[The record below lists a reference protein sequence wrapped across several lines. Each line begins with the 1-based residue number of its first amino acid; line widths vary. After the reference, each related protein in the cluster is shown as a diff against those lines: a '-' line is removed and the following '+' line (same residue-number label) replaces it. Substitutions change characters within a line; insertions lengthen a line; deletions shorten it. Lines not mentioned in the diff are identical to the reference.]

1 MMMMMMMQDA
11 ASDGVDAEEIV
22 VIPDSG
28 VCYAK
33 SLLIQLWQ
41 SLIYNVLEAN
51 TENSTF
57 YSALLV

>member
-1 MMMMMMMQDA
+1 MMMMMMMMQDA

-51 TENSTF
+51 TEK
-57 YSALLV
+57 